1 MLTCLGEGEE
11 PGPGDQHHVEH
22 NLHSCFIEKKE
33 ACYHRRRIKTEK
45 KAKVVVGVWEVELI
59 QFLAVLAILHQDDL
73 KNRMN
78 SSISLYHPGAIH
90 DFLHIV
96 LEQNS

>member
-1 MLTCLGEGEE
+1 MCVSTCLGEGEE

-45 KAKVVVGVWEVELI
+45 KAKVVVGVWGVELI

-73 KNRMN
+73 KNRIN
-78 SSISLYHPGAIH
+78 CTRTIRRIG
-90 DFLHIV
+90 
-96 LEQNS
+96 